1 MRDGDNP
8 GFYEPLKKNK
18 YRLFN
23 PKQKSE
29 SSKSKLVNIEDN
41 IYPQMALCKRFDVRK
56 DNVIGIII
64 KGPTLSRLFR
74 ID

>member
-1 MRDGDNP
+1 MCDGDNP

-29 SSKSKLVNIEDN
+29 SSKSKLEN
-41 IYPQMALCKRFDVRK
+41 LK
-56 DNVIGIII
+56 DDCN
-64 KGPTLSRLFR
+64 LFSRLF
-74 ID
+74 ISPEAD